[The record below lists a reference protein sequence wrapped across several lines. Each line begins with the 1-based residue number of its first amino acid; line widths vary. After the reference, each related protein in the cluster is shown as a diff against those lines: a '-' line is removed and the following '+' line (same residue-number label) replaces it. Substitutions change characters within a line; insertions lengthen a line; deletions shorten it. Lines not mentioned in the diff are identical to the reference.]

1 MQKCDNSYF
10 SREKYENTFQSS
22 TVGKIYTQIFS
33 FFEKIVVNI
42 VFLELRPLSNQRSVN
57 FTFYRGIHEFS
68 NSFIFYL
75 EKKVF
80 NFYYAAVSISQ
91 KILRNGNYNI
101 EFKKKLQK

>member
-1 MQKCDNSYF
+1 M
-10 SREKYENTFQSS
+10 
-22 TVGKIYTQIFS
+22 
-33 FFEKIVVNI
+33 
-42 VFLELRPLSNQRSVN
+42 RPVLNERSVN

-80 NFYYAAVSISQ
+80 NFYAAVSISQ

-101 EFKKKLQK
+101 EFKKTPKIEEFKIAVFLKFYAVVSIHRKLFEMETTT